1 MSTTEP
7 IINPISCFF
16 DRYFDVK
23 IFKALLSLHYILKV
37 LLKKRTMLSKNKIKF
52 INSIKKKKYREIHH
66 CFFVEGE
73 KMTDELIHSDI
84 ETTEIFATSAWLD
97 QNEQIGKIKKQIE
110 FTEITETELK
120 KISALSTPNKVFA
133 IAKQPTYTYNLN
145 TIQSELS
152 LFLDTINDP
161 GNLGT
166 IIRIADWFGI
176 KHIFCSL
183 ESVDLYNPKVVQSTM
198 GAIFR
203 VKVHYVNPIDFLS
216 SVNNLKDY
224 MVYGTFLEGENIY
237 NEQLSKSGLII
248 MGSESHGIADEIKPY
263 VHKKLFIPN
272 YPPDKK
278 TSESLNISV
287 ATSIICS
294 EFRRRM

>member
-1 MSTTEP
+1 
-7 IINPISCFF
+7 
-16 DRYFDVK
+16 
-23 IFKALLSLHYILKV
+23 
-37 LLKKRTMLSKNKIKF
+37 MLSKNKIKF
-52 INSIKKKKYREIHH
+52 INSIKKKKYREIYH

-73 KMTDELIHSDI
+73 KMVDELLHSEI
-84 ETTEIFATSAWLD
+84 EITEIFATPAWLE
-97 QNEQIGKIKKQIE
+97 QNKQVDRIKKQIDINE
-110 FTEITETELK
+110 TTEGELK
-120 KISALSTPNKVFA
+120 KISALSTPNKVLA
-133 IAKQPTYTYNLN
+133 IAKQPSYTYTLN
-145 TIQSELS
+145 TIESELS
-152 LFLDTINDP
+152 LFLDNINDP

-166 IIRIADWFGI
+166 ILRIADWFGI
-176 KHIFCSL
+176 KHIFCSQ

-203 VKVHYVNPIDFLS
+203 VKVHYVNAKEFLTEA
-216 SVNNLKDY
+216 NKLKDY
-224 MVYGTFLEGENIY
+224 KIYGTFLEGGNIY
-237 NEQLSKSGLII
+237 NEQLSKWGLVI

-272 YPPDKK
+272 YPPDRK

>member
-1 MSTTEP
+1 
-7 IINPISCFF
+7 
-16 DRYFDVK
+16 
-23 IFKALLSLHYILKV
+23 
-37 LLKKRTMLSKNKIKF
+37 MLSKNKIKF

-73 KMTDELIHSDI
+73 KMVDELLNSDF
-84 ETTEIFATSAWLD
+84 ETTEIFAIQEWLE
-97 QNEQIGKIKKQIE
+97 QNKHIRTIKKQIE
-110 FTEITETELK
+110 INEITETELK
-120 KISALSTPNKVFA
+120 KISALSTPNKVLA
-133 IAKQPTYTYNLN
+133 IAKQPSYNYNLSA
-145 TIQSELS
+145 IQSELS
-152 LFLDTINDP
+152 LFLDHINDP

-203 VKVHYVNPIDFLS
+203 VKVHYVDPKGLLS
-216 SVNNLKDY
+216 EVTKLDNYKI
-224 MVYGTFLEGENIY
+224 YGTFLEGANIY
-237 NEQLSKSGLII
+237 HEKLSETGLII
-248 MGSESHGIADEIKPY
+248 LGSESHGISDDIKPF

-272 YPPDKK
+272 YPTERK
-278 TSESLNISV
+278 TSESLNISI

-294 EFRRRM
+294 EFRRGM